1 MTRALGDERI
11 AAQAALGREARDLGP
26 ALSGR
31 AVVGRRVDEEGGF
44 ANERPT

>member
-11 AAQAALGREARDLGP
+11 AAQAAFGRKVRDLGP
-26 ALSGR
+26 PLSRR
-31 AVVGRRVDEEGGF
+31 AVIGRRVDEEGGF